1 MAADGGSG
9 DPDRFPITKARPI
22 ALGVLLRNRLP
33 LHSEAR
39 CARAMLAN

>member
-1 MAADGGSG
+1 MAADGSSS

-22 ALGVLLRNRLP
+22 ALGILLRNLLP

-39 CARAMLAN
+39 GARAMLAN